1 MTCRPLRMVW
11 LCAALAGLAQPALAQ
26 PLTLAEAQQ
35 LAEHRAPQLAVARA
49 QEAAAREMAVAAGQL
64 PDPVLKVGVSNVPLS
79 GEMAYSLVQDGMTM
93 RSVALMQELTRGDKR
108 LARVDKANR
117 EAELAQVQQRQTLA
131 DTRRETALAWLDLAY
146 QEGMRGL
153 IETQLAELALQQQAV
168 ESAFRAGKGEQAD
181 IFAIRLA
188 SERIRDQLAQM
199 QRDIA
204 MARSRLAR
212 WLGEEALGERPLAD
226 PPELAPPSWR
236 PDLAPEVASRHPTL
250 AAQAGQVALAEADVR
265 LARENRTPDL
275 AVELMLS
282 QRGPA
287 YPNMVSLNFSMP
299 LPWDRANRQDREWGA
314 KLAQL
319 DQARAAQDDMR
330 RAYLAE
336 LRGTLAAWQSNR
348 ARVQRYDEA
357 LIPLARQQTDAA
369 LAAYRA
375 GSGMLARVLEAR
387 RMTIDAQMERQRAAL
402 DAARAWAQLN
412 FLNPQG
418 DVAAPAQGD
427 QP

>member
-1 MTCRPLRMVW
+1 MSIHRLFW
-11 LCAALAGLAQPALAQ
+11 LAMCSVGLAQAVAA
-26 PLTLAEAQQ
+26 PLSLDEAQQ
-35 LAEHRAPQLAVARA
+35 LAERRAPQLAAARA
-49 QEAAAREMAVAAGQL
+49 QESAAREMAVAAGQL

-93 RSVALMQELTRGDKR
+93 RSVALMQELTRRDKR
-108 LARVDKANR
+108 AARTARADR
-117 EAELAQVQQRQTLA
+117 EAELARVQQRQLLA
-131 DTRRETALAWLDLAY
+131 ETRRETALAWLDLAY
-146 QEGMRGL
+146 QARMRGL

-181 IFAIRLA
+181 IFANRLA
-188 SERIRDQLAQM
+188 SERTRDLLAQM

-226 PPELAPPSWR
+226 PPELPPLSWR
-236 PDLAPEVASRHPTL
+236 PDLAPEATSRHPTL
-250 AAQAGQVALAEADVR
+250 AAQAGQVALAEADAR
-265 LARENRTPDL
+265 LARENRTPDV

-282 QRGPA
+282 QRGPS

-299 LPWDRANRQDREWGA
+299 LPWDRTNRQDREWGA

-319 DQARAAQDDMR
+319 DQARAAQDDMQ

-336 LRGTLAAWQSNR
+336 LRGTLAAWESNR
-348 ARVQRYDEA
+348 ARVQRYDDV
-357 LIPLARQQTDAA
+357 LVPLARQQTEAA

-418 DVAAPAQGD
+418 DVATPAQGD